1 MRYVQAAALAFLVIL
16 FHPGCS
22 IALKY
27 GAQSF
32 QDDVVDDFVGGPSDD
47 VWEFEVGVQ
56 EFLDRRIDVAVALNV
71 LDAGGT
77 DFQDLRAT
85 SRYNFRHD
93 RRLRPY
99 VGGGFGWY
107 EWKSDIVVV
116 LPPIVCDPR
125 FDAFACEREGSETL
139 SSGFFGHGVVGLST
153 RISNGVS
160 FVAEDRFDFAKKD
173 GPIDFGSNQ
182 ITAGF
187 RFRVSGR

>member
-1 MRYVQAAALAFLVIL
+1 MRNGRVAVLAMLAIL
-16 FHPGCS
+16 FQPGCS
-22 IALKY
+22 IAIKY

-32 QDDVVDDFVGGPSDD
+32 QDDVADALVGGPSTA
-47 VWEFEVGVQ
+47 VWEFEVGVH
-56 EFLDRRIDVAVALNV
+56 EFLDGRGDVAIALDV
-71 LDAGGT
+71 VDAGGT

-85 SRYNFRHD
+85 SRYHFRHD
-93 RRLRPY
+93 RRVRPY
-99 VGGGFGWY
+99 VGAGFGWY